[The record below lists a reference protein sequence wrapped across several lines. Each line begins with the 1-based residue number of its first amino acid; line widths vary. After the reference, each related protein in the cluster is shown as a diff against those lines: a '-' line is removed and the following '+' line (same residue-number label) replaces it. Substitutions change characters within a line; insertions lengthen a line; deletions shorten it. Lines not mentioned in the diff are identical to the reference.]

1 LRNLAAQKF
10 KAEVAEHW
18 DHEDLA
24 HEIHVIYTSNA
35 DEVTQLREV
44 AVEALDAHRGQL
56 LEKPEIATLLRSIT
70 GLACDL
76 LLRNSSIATGR
87 RLATTTSNQFYCAA
101 PYPSYTNICTASSVL
116 AVAATCNCVKG
127 AEVWTSIVQR
137 VVRRCEV

>member
-1 LRNLAAQKF
+1 MRNLAAQKF
-10 KAEVAEHW
+10 KTEVAEHW

-24 HEIHVIYTSNA
+24 NAIHVIYTSTA

-87 RLATTTSNQFYCAA
+87 RLVTKQAIKS
-101 PYPSYTNICTASSVL
+101 
-116 AVAATCNCVKG
+116 
-127 AEVWTSIVQR
+127 
-137 VVRRCEV
+137 